1 VEQEHI
7 TQVERV
13 TRRHVLGKALGF
25 GAGALTVAVA
35 GTALTAGAQEVAPA
49 NHTSEPYKT
58 TAALNLRTGPSTSHR
73 VILVMPKGA
82 TVTLQERYENG
93 FYYVNYKGQ
102 LGWAHHDYLV
112 KAGQPNDPVV
122 IGTAVATTRLNLRTG
137 PSTSGTKVLD
147 VVEKGATV
155 SITDLA
161 MNGYRWVIQ
170 RSGPAGWVIDSG
182 LRRGNPPGGN
192 TRTTTARLNL
202 RAEPSTKAR
211 VLLVMPAGATVQATH
226 VAANGFLQVS
236 YKGTSG
242 WASLDYLR

>member
-112 KAGQPNDPVV
+112 KAGQPTDPVV
-122 IGTAVATTRLNLRTG
+122 IGTRVATTRLNLRSG
-137 PSTSGTKVLD
+137 PSTSNQILD
-147 VVEKGATV
+147 VVDKGATV
-155 SITDLA
+155 SITDQVR
-161 MNGYRWVIQ
+161 NGYRYVIQ
-170 RSGPAGWVIDSG
+170 HSGPAGWVIDSG
-182 LRRGNPPGGN
+182 LGTGGPPGGD

-202 RAEPSTKAR
+202 RAEPSTRAR

-242 WASLDYLR
+242 WAFLDYLR

>member
-1 VEQEHI
+1 MEQEHI

-13 TRRHVLGKALGF
+13 TRRQVLGKALGF

-112 KAGQPNDPVV
+112 KAGQPTDPVV
-122 IGTAVATTRLNLRTG
+122 IGTRVATTRLNLRSG
-137 PSTSGTKVLD
+137 PSTSNQILD
-147 VVEKGATV
+147 VVDKGATV
-155 SITDLA
+155 SITDQVR
-161 MNGYRWVIQ
+161 NGYRYVIQ
-170 RSGPAGWVIDSG
+170 HSGPAGWVIDSG
-182 LRRGNPPGGN
+182 LGTGGPPGGD

-202 RAEPSTKAR
+202 RAEPSTRAR

>member
-1 VEQEHI
+1 MEQEHI

-112 KAGQPNDPVV
+112 KAGQPTDPVV
-122 IGTAVATTRLNLRTG
+122 IGTRVATTRLNLRSG
-137 PSTSGTKVLD
+137 PSTSNQILD
-147 VVEKGATV
+147 VVDKGATV
-155 SITDLA
+155 SITDQVR
-161 MNGYRWVIQ
+161 NGYRYVIQ
-170 RSGPAGWVIDSG
+170 HSGPAGWVIDSG
-182 LRRGNPPGGN
+182 LGTGGPPGGD

-202 RAEPSTKAR
+202 RAEPSTRAR

>member
-1 VEQEHI
+1 MEQEHI

-82 TVTLQERYENG
+82 TITLQQRYENG
-93 FYYVNYKGQ
+93 YYYVNYKGQ
-102 LGWAHHDYLV
+102 LGWAHHDYIV
-112 KAGQPNDPVV
+112 KAGQPTDPVV
-122 IGTAVATTRLNLRTG
+122 IGTRVATTRLNLRSG
-137 PSTSGTKVLD
+137 PSTSNQILD
-147 VVEKGATV
+147 VVDKGATV
-155 SITDLA
+155 SITDQVR
-161 MNGYRWVIQ
+161 NGYRYVIQ
-170 RSGPAGWVIDSG
+170 HSGPAGWVIDSG
-182 LRRGNPPGGN
+182 LGTGGPPGGD

-202 RAEPSTKAR
+202 RAEPSTRAR